1 MLKTD
6 NANIELV
13 LFQSVRQGDEEA
25 FRVLFLRYYRLL
37 SRYTTQITKNEEE
50 AQELVS
56 DVFLLLW
63 DKRNSI
69 QIGLSVRQ
77 YLYAMCRNKALR
89 HLKSKRHPASV
100 TLTPELTEALAQEPA
115 DEYEDPALSAPRG
128 LSAADSLYRFIEKLP
143 GKRQVIFRMN
153 KLEGLSYHE
162 IAGQLGLSEKT
173 VKNQVFRAMEQ
184 LRHMSFALFLLYVLR
199 H

>member
-1 MLKTD
+1 MLKAD
-6 NANIELV
+6 NAHIELV
-13 LFQSVRQGDEEA
+13 LFQSARLGDEGA
-25 FRVLFLRYYRLL
+25 FRILFLRYYRLL

-50 AQELVS
+50 AQELVA

-63 DKRNSI
+63 DKRSSI

-89 HLKSKRHPASV
+89 HLKGQKHKPSV
-100 TLTPELTEALAQEPA
+100 ALTPELTDALAQEPA
-115 DEYEDPALSAPRG
+115 DEYEDSVLSTPWG
-128 LSAADSLYRFIEKLP
+128 ISAADSLYQFIEKLP

-173 VKNQVFRAMEQ
+173 VKNQVFRAMQQ
-184 LRHMSFALFLLYVLR
+184 LRQMSFALFLLYVHR